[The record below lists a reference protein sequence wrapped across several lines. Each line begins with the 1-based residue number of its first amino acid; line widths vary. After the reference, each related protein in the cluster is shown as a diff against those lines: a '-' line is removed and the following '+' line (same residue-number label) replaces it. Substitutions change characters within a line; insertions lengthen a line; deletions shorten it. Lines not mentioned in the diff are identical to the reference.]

1 MSITTFFVRLD
12 GMGPHMPAGITQ
24 TVIFSILLAASPRS
38 VARIDE
44 LNDETIPA
52 PPAARITAATSMAAF
67 SANPHGTYFHDPAAR
82 RQGRRSYP
90 PPPMRLR
97 AELTIVRRHSPLLQ
111 ARSPA

>member
-1 MSITTFFVRLD
+1 
-12 GMGPHMPAGITQ
+12 
-24 TVIFSILLAASPRS
+24 
-38 VARIDE
+38 